1 MNYSPSLAAV
11 LTFLL
16 ALAVVP
22 ANAANSHGA
31 HHHHHDQMS
40 KKTAEKSPSTE
51 AFEKGNEAMHRG
63 MNINFTG
70 DADIDFV
77 AGMIPH
83 HEGAVAMAE
92 VVLAYGENAEV
103 RVGRTKRHHQG
114 LTSPVT
120 YPSGTCRWHCEAM
133 APVKTIYSGAFCVWP
148 CGLNK
153 THG

>member
-1 MNYSPSLAAV
+1 MNHSPSLAAA

-22 ANAANSHGA
+22 ASAANADGA
-31 HHHHHDQMS
+31 HHHQHDQMS
-40 KKTAEKSPSTE
+40 KKTAEKSPSSE

-63 MNINFTG
+63 MSINFTG

-92 VVLAYGENAEV
+92 VVLAYGEDAEV
-103 RVGRTKRHHQG
+103 RALAEEIIRAQEQEIAWMKAWLAEH
-114 LTSPVT
+114 L
-120 YPSGTCRWHCEAM
+120 PSRDDR
-133 APVKTIYSGAFCVWP
+133 
-148 CGLNK
+148 
-153 THG
+153 

>member
-22 ANAANSHGA
+22 ANAANAHGA

-40 KKTAEKSPSTE
+40 KKAAEKSPSTE

-103 RVGRTKRHHQG
+103 RALAEEIIRAQEQEIAWMKAWLAEH
-114 LTSPVT
+114 L
-120 YPSGTCRWHCEAM
+120 PSRDDR
-133 APVKTIYSGAFCVWP
+133 
-148 CGLNK
+148 
-153 THG
+153 

>member
-22 ANAANSHGA
+22 ANAANAHGA
-31 HHHHHDQMS
+31 DHHHHDQMS

-92 VVLAYGENAEV
+92 AVLAYGEDAEV
-103 RVGRTKRHHQG
+103 RALAEEIIRAQEQEIAWMKAWLAEH
-114 LTSPVT
+114 L
-120 YPSGTCRWHCEAM
+120 PSRDDR
-133 APVKTIYSGAFCVWP
+133 
-148 CGLNK
+148 
-153 THG
+153 